1 MAGKFEKP
9 RSREDRSSAA
19 APTERRREPT
29 RPAQPR
35 PVQEKRQA
43 PNRPAP
49 ERRQTQPQN
58 SSRSRGENNLPP
70 RRPRRQRRRKS
81 VLPVAA
87 AAGVLLLALVV
98 CLSVFGKEKTPSS
111 DQPEQMENQEETQPI
126 TVTARATIAS
136 QGDLLMHATIF
147 GEKWDGNCYV
157 GDGKYNFDS
166 LFQYISPYTSK
177 ADLMVANLET
187 TLGGDSFPYQGNPSF
202 NCPDAILDSL
212 KGAGYDMLLTAN
224 NHCYDTVMT
233 GLKRTVEQVRKAEMT
248 AVGTRLSSDE
258 PRYAVV
264 DVNGIQL
271 GITCYTYTMVMDAG
285 KPRLNNNSQVE
296 QPELVNYFS
305 TENLPAFY
313 SELESVCQQMKQDGA
328 QATIVYIHWGTEYE
342 ITENATQRAMA
353 QKICDMG
360 VDVIIGG
367 HPHVVQPMDLLTST
381 TNPEHKTICIY
392 SLGNAVSNQR
402 IEEMN
407 LKTGHTEDGV
417 VFSVTFE
424 AYSDGTVKV
433 AEVDV
438 LPTWVNKFTNANWK
452 YEYNILPLDKEQQ
465 DQWITQFNL
474 TQEQYTNACK
484 SYDRTMEI
492 LTPGLTKCQTYL
504 SQDGAEQ
511 PQTEATTEATQAA

>member
-9 RSREDRSSAA
+9 RSRENRSSAA
-19 APTERRREPT
+19 APMERRRAPSGQAPT
-29 RPAQPR
+29 RPASEQ
-35 PVQEKRQA
+35 RQS
-43 PNRPAP
+43 PTRPAL
-49 ERRQTQPQN
+49 EHRQGQN
-58 SSRSRGENNLPP
+58 APRSQEENKIPP

-81 VLPVAA
+81 VLPIAGAAVA
-87 AAGVLLLALVV
+87 LLLVLVV

-111 DQPEQMENQEETQPI
+111 HQPEQMETQEETQSI
-126 TVTARATIAS
+126 TVTSRATIAS

-177 ADLMVANLET
+177 ADFMVANLET

-202 NCPDAILDSL
+202 NCPDALLDSL
-212 KGAGYDMLLTAN
+212 TGAGYDMLLTAN

-233 GLKRTVEQVRKAEMT
+233 GLKRTVEQVRKAGMT
-248 AVGTRLSSDE
+248 AMGTRLSSDE

-342 ITENATQRAMA
+342 TTEDATQRAMA

-367 HPHVVQPMDLLTST
+367 HPHVVQPMDLLSST
-381 TNPEHKTICIY
+381 TDPEHKTICIY

-402 IEEMN
+402 IEEMK

-417 VFSVTFE
+417 MFSVTFE
-424 AYSDGTVKV
+424 GYSDGTVKV
-433 AEVDV
+433 AGVDV

-465 DQWITQFNL
+465 DQWTTQFNL

-504 SQDGAEQ
+504 SQSGEEQ

>member
-9 RSREDRSSAA
+9 RSREDRSPAA
-19 APTERRREPT
+19 APTERRREAT
-29 RPAQPR
+29 RSAPPR
-35 PVQEKRQA
+35 S
-43 PNRPAP
+43 AP

-81 VLPVAA
+81 VLPIAA
-87 AAGVLLLALVV
+87 VAGVLLLALVV

>member
-9 RSREDRSSAA
+9 RSRENRSSAA
-19 APTERRREPT
+19 APMERRRAPSGQAPT
-29 RPAQPR
+29 RPASEQ
-35 PVQEKRQA
+35 RQS
-43 PNRPAP
+43 PTRPAL
-49 ERRQTQPQN
+49 EHRQGQN
-58 SSRSRGENNLPP
+58 APRSQEEKKIPP

-81 VLPVAA
+81 VLPIAGAAVA
-87 AAGVLLLALVV
+87 LLLVLVV
-98 CLSVFGKEKTPSS
+98 CLSVFGKKKSPSS
-111 DQPEQMENQEETQPI
+111 DQPEQMETQEETQLL
-126 TVTARATIAS
+126 TVTSRATIAS

-177 ADLMVANLET
+177 ADFMVANLET

-202 NCPDAILDSL
+202 NCPDALLDSL
-212 KGAGYDMLLTAN
+212 TGAGYDMLLTAN

-233 GLKRTVEQVRKAEMT
+233 GLKRTVEQVRKAGMT

-305 TENLPAFY
+305 TDNLPAFY

-342 ITENATQRAMA
+342 ITEDATQRAMA

-367 HPHVVQPMDLLTST
+367 HPHVVQPMDLLSST
-381 TNPEHKTICIY
+381 TDPEHKTICIY

-417 VFSVTFE
+417 MFSVTFE
-424 AYSDGTVKV
+424 EFSDGTVKV

-465 DQWITQFNL
+465 DQWTTQFNL

-484 SYDRTMEI
+484 SYDRTMAI
-492 LTPGLTKCQTYL
+492 LAPGLTKCQTYL
-504 SQDGAEQ
+504 SQSGEEQ
-511 PQTEATTEATQAA
+511 PQTEATTETAQAA

>member
-9 RSREDRSSAA
+9 RSRENRSSAA
-19 APTERRREPT
+19 APMERRRAPSGQSPT
-29 RPAQPR
+29 RPASEQ
-35 PVQEKRQA
+35 RQS
-43 PNRPAP
+43 PTRPAL
-49 ERRQTQPQN
+49 EHRQGQN
-58 SSRSRGENNLPP
+58 APRSQEENKIPP

-81 VLPVAA
+81 VLPIAGAAVA
-87 AAGVLLLALVV
+87 LLLVLVV
-98 CLSVFGKEKTPSS
+98 CLSVFGKKKSPSS
-111 DQPEQMENQEETQPI
+111 DQPEQMETQEETQSI
-126 TVTARATIAS
+126 TVTSRATIAS

-177 ADLMVANLET
+177 ADFMVANLET

-202 NCPDAILDSL
+202 NCPDALLDSL
-212 KGAGYDMLLTAN
+212 TGAGYDMLLTAN

-233 GLKRTVEQVRKAEMT
+233 GLKRTVEQVRKAGMT

-342 ITENATQRAMA
+342 TTEDATQRAMA

-367 HPHVVQPMDLLTST
+367 HPHVVQPMDLLSST
-381 TNPEHKTICIY
+381 TDPEHKTICIY

-417 VFSVTFE
+417 MFSVTLE
-424 AYSDGTVKV
+424 GYSDGTVKV

-465 DQWITQFNL
+465 DQWTTQFNL

-484 SYDRTMEI
+484 SYGRTMEI

-504 SQDGAEQ
+504 SQSGEEQ

>member
-9 RSREDRSSAA
+9 RSREDRSPAA
-19 APTERRREPT
+19 APMERRR
-29 RPAQPR
+29 AQSG
-35 PVQEKRQA
+35 QA
-43 PNRPAP
+43 PTRPAP
-49 ERRQTQPQN
+49 ERRQGQN
-58 SSRSRGENNLPP
+58 VPRSREESKIPP

-81 VLPVAA
+81 VLPIAA
-87 AAGVLLLALVV
+87 VAGVLLLALVV

-126 TVTARATIAS
+126 TVTARATVAS

-438 LPTWVNKFTNANWK
+438 LPTWVNKFTNASWK

-504 SQDGAEQ
+504 SQDEAEQ
-511 PQTEATTEATQAA
+511 PQTEAMTEATQAA

>member
-9 RSREDRSSAA
+9 RSREDRSPAA

-29 RPAQPR
+29 RS
-35 PVQEKRQA
+35 A
-43 PNRPAP
+43 PPRPAP
-49 ERRQTQPQN
+49 ERRQGQPQN
-58 SSRSRGENNLPP
+58 LSRSRGENSLPP

-81 VLPVAA
+81 VLPIAA
-87 AAGVLLLALVV
+87 VAGVLLLALVV
-98 CLSVFGKEKTPSS
+98 CLSVFGKEKAPSS
-111 DQPEQMENQEETQPI
+111 DQLEQMETQEETHPL
-126 TVTARATIAS
+126 TVTARATVAS

-177 ADLMVANLET
+177 ADFMIANLET

-202 NCPDAILDSL
+202 NCPDALLDSL
-212 KGAGYDMLLTAN
+212 TGAGYDMLLTAN

-360 VDVIIGG
+360 VDAIIGG

-438 LPTWVNKFTNANWK
+438 LPTWVNKFTNASWK

-511 PQTEATTEATQAA
+511 PQTEAMTEATQAA

>member
-9 RSREDRSSAA
+9 RSREDRSQAA
-19 APTERRREPT
+19 APTERRRTPSRPAST
-29 RPAQPR
+29 RPAAEQ
-35 PVQEKRQA
+35 RQA
-43 PNRPAP
+43 STRPTP
-49 ERRQTQPQN
+49 EHRQGQN
-58 SSRSRGENNLPP
+58 LPSRQEESKIPP

-81 VLPVAA
+81 VLPIAGAAVA
-87 AAGVLLLALVV
+87 LLLVLVV
-98 CLSVFGKEKTPSS
+98 CLSVFGKEKSPSS
-111 DQPEQMENQEETQPI
+111 DQPEQMETQEETQPL

-177 ADLMVANLET
+177 ADFMVANLET

-202 NCPDAILDSL
+202 NCPDALLDSL
-212 KGAGYDMLLTAN
+212 TGAGYDMLLTAN

-233 GLKRTVEQVRKAEMT
+233 GLKRTVEQVRKAGMT

-305 TENLPAFY
+305 TDNLPAFY
-313 SELESVCQQMKQDGA
+313 SELESVCQQMKQEGA
-328 QATIVYIHWGTEYE
+328 QATIVYMHWGTEYE
-342 ITENATQRAMA
+342 TTEDATQRAMA

-367 HPHVVQPMDLLTST
+367 HPHVVQPMDLLSST
-381 TNPEHKTICIY
+381 TDPEHKTICIY

-417 VFSVTFE
+417 MFSVTLE
-424 AYSDGTVKV
+424 GYSDGTVKV

-465 DQWITQFNL
+465 DQWTTQFNL

-484 SYDRTMEI
+484 SYGRTMEI

-504 SQDGAEQ
+504 SQSGEEQ

>member
-9 RSREDRSSAA
+9 RSRENRSSAA
-19 APTERRREPT
+19 APMERRRAPSRPAPT
-29 RPAQPR
+29 RPASEQ
-35 PVQEKRQA
+35 RQS
-43 PNRPAP
+43 PTRPAL
-49 ERRQTQPQN
+49 EHRQGQN
-58 SSRSRGENNLPP
+58 APRSQEENKIPP

-81 VLPVAA
+81 VLPIAGAAVA
-87 AAGVLLLALVV
+87 LLLVLVV
-98 CLSVFGKEKTPSS
+98 CLSVFGKKKSPSS
-111 DQPEQMENQEETQPI
+111 DQPEQMETQEETQPL

-177 ADLMVANLET
+177 ADFMVANLET

-202 NCPDAILDSL
+202 NCPDALLDSL
-212 KGAGYDMLLTAN
+212 TGAGYDMLLTAN

-233 GLKRTVEQVRKAEMT
+233 GLKRTVEQVRKAGMT

-305 TENLPAFY
+305 TDNLPAFY

-342 ITENATQRAMA
+342 TTEDATQRAMA

-367 HPHVVQPMDLLTST
+367 HPHVVQPMDLLSST
-381 TNPEHKTICIY
+381 TDPEHKTICIY

-424 AYSDGTVKV
+424 EFSDGTVKV

-452 YEYNILPLDKEQQ
+452 YEYNILPLDKAQQ
-465 DQWITQFNL
+465 DQWTTQFNL

-504 SQDGAEQ
+504 SQSGEEQ

>member
-9 RSREDRSSAA
+9 RSRENRSSAA
-19 APTERRREPT
+19 APMERRRAPSGQAPT
-29 RPAQPR
+29 RPASEQ
-35 PVQEKRQA
+35 RQA
-43 PNRPAP
+43 PTRPAL
-49 ERRQTQPQN
+49 EHRQGQN
-58 SSRSRGENNLPP
+58 APRSQEENKIPP

-81 VLPVAA
+81 VLPIAGAAVA
-87 AAGVLLLALVV
+87 LLLVLVV
-98 CLSVFGKEKTPSS
+98 CLSVFGKKKSPSS
-111 DQPEQMENQEETQPI
+111 DQPEQMETQEETQPL

-177 ADLMVANLET
+177 ADFMVANLET

-202 NCPDAILDSL
+202 NCPDALLDSL
-212 KGAGYDMLLTAN
+212 TGAGYDMLLTAN

-233 GLKRTVEQVRKAEMT
+233 GLKRTVEQVRKAGMT
-248 AVGTRLSSDE
+248 AMGTRLSSDE

-305 TENLPAFY
+305 TDNLPAFY
-313 SELESVCQQMKQDGA
+313 SELESVRQQMKQDGA

-342 ITENATQRAMA
+342 TTEDATQRAMA

-367 HPHVVQPMDLLTST
+367 HPHVVQPMDLLSST
-381 TNPEHKTICIY
+381 TDPEHKTICIY

-417 VFSVTFE
+417 MFSVTFE
-424 AYSDGTVKV
+424 EFSDGTVKV
-433 AEVDV
+433 AEVNV

-465 DQWITQFNL
+465 DQWTTQFNL

-504 SQDGAEQ
+504 SQSGEEQ
-511 PQTEATTEATQAA
+511 PQTEATTETAQAA

>member
-9 RSREDRSSAA
+9 RSRENRSSAA
-19 APTERRREPT
+19 APMERRRAPSGQAPT
-29 RPAQPR
+29 RPASEQ
-35 PVQEKRQA
+35 RQS
-43 PNRPAP
+43 PTRPAL
-49 ERRQTQPQN
+49 EHRQGQN
-58 SSRSRGENNLPP
+58 APRSQEENKIPP

-81 VLPVAA
+81 VLPIAGAAVA
-87 AAGVLLLALVV
+87 LLLVLVV
-98 CLSVFGKEKTPSS
+98 CLSVFGKKKSPSS
-111 DQPEQMENQEETQPI
+111 DQPEQMETQEETQPL

-177 ADLMVANLET
+177 ADFMVANLET

-202 NCPDAILDSL
+202 NCPDALLDSL
-212 KGAGYDMLLTAN
+212 TGAGYDMLLTAN

-233 GLKRTVEQVRKAEMT
+233 GLKRTVEQVRKAGMT

-258 PRYAVV
+258 PRYVVV

-271 GITCYTYTMVMDAG
+271 GITCYTYTMVMDEG

-342 ITENATQRAMA
+342 ITEDATQRAMA

-367 HPHVVQPMDLLTST
+367 HPHVVQPMDLLSST
-381 TNPEHKTICIY
+381 TDPEHKTICIY

-402 IEEMN
+402 IEEMKR
-407 LKTGHTEDGV
+407 KTGHTEDGV
-417 VFSVTFE
+417 MFSVTFE
-424 AYSDGTVKV
+424 GYSDGTVKV
-433 AEVDV
+433 AGVDV

-452 YEYNILPLDKEQQ
+452 YEYNILPLDKAQQ
-465 DQWITQFNL
+465 VQWTTQFNL

-504 SQDGAEQ
+504 SQSGEEQ
-511 PQTEATTEATQAA
+511 PQTEATTEVTQAA

>member
-9 RSREDRSSAA
+9 RSREDRSQAA
-19 APTERRREPT
+19 APTERRRTPSLPASTRPAAEQRQAPT
-29 RPAQPR
+29 RPTS
-35 PVQEKRQA
+35 
-43 PNRPAP
+43 
-49 ERRQTQPQN
+49 ERRQGQN
-58 SSRSRGENNLPP
+58 LPSRQEESKIPP

-81 VLPVAA
+81 VLPIAGAAVA
-87 AAGVLLLALVV
+87 LLLVLVV
-98 CLSVFGKEKTPSS
+98 CLSVFGKEKIPSS
-111 DQPEQMENQEETQPI
+111 HQPEQMETQEETQPI

-136 QGDLLMHATIF
+136 QGDLLMHAPIF
-147 GEKWDGNCYV
+147 AEKWDGNCYV

-177 ADLMVANLET
+177 ADFMVANLET

-202 NCPDAILDSL
+202 NCPDALLDSL
-212 KGAGYDMLLTAN
+212 TGAGYDMLLTAN

-233 GLKRTVEQVRKAEMT
+233 GLKRTVEQVRKAGMT

-271 GITCYTYTMVMDAG
+271 GITCYTYTMVMDEG

-342 ITENATQRAMA
+342 ITEDATQRAMA

-367 HPHVVQPMDLLTST
+367 HPHVVQPMDLLSST
-381 TNPEHKTICIY
+381 TDPEHKTICIY

-402 IEEMN
+402 IEEMK

-417 VFSVTFE
+417 MFSVTFE
-424 AYSDGTVKV
+424 GYSDGTVKV
-433 AEVDV
+433 AGVDV

-452 YEYNILPLDKEQQ
+452 YEYNILPLDKAQQ
-465 DQWITQFNL
+465 DQWTTQFNL

-504 SQDGAEQ
+504 SQSGEEQ
-511 PQTEATTEATQAA
+511 PQTEATTEVTQAA